1 MLRTAPFSSES
12 ADPWLR
18 GRDLITTRVQPLT
31 ANPLHNSNNPTT
43 SVTHHHATVATT
55 MQHPTADGGATQASL
70 AKPAPRKYKVNCWL
84 RFCDTIERR
93 TEAFLGE
100 VAAFAARRSCMVIA
114 LCMSFVLL
122 CGGGFAFFTVLWRT
136 TLHPTCPAGL

>member
-1 MLRTAPFSSES
+1 MASHSDNTPAVLPVQPQGTQINQVESS
-12 ADPWLR
+12 
-18 GRDLITTRVQPLT
+18 GRDDQ
-31 ANPLHNSNNPTT
+31 
-43 SVTHHHATVATT
+43 
-55 MQHPTADGGATQASL
+55 MQNPTADGGATQSSL
-70 AKPAPRKYKVNCWL
+70 TKPAPRKYKVNCWL